1 MISVLVVERSLS
13 LNSLLSSSLS
23 SLLLSV
29 ELELL
34 GPICPQLEQVCLRE
48 GLNRFASVNDFLDYI
63 RTLRGGGEGESN
75 EAFPECR
82 WVEVGQNVVV
92 QPRQQDLAA
101 GVIEATVTN
110 TILAH
115 HTE

>member
-1 MISVLVVERSLS
+1 MSVLVVEMSLS

-34 GPICPQLEQVCLRE
+34 GPSCPQLTQVCLRE
-48 GLNRFASVNDFLDYI
+48 GLIYFASVNDFLDYI
-63 RTLRGGGEGESN
+63 RIWRGGGEGESN
-75 EAFPECR
+75 EAFPESR

-101 GVIEATVTN
+101 GVIEPTVTN

>member
-1 MISVLVVERSLS
+1 MSVLVVEMSLS

-34 GPICPQLEQVCLRE
+34 GPSCPQLTQVCLRE
-48 GLNRFASVNDFLDYI
+48 GLNQFASVNDFLDYI
-63 RTLRGGGEGESN
+63 RTLRRGGGKGESN
-75 EAFPECR
+75 ESFPESR

-101 GVIEATVTN
+101 GVIEPTVTN